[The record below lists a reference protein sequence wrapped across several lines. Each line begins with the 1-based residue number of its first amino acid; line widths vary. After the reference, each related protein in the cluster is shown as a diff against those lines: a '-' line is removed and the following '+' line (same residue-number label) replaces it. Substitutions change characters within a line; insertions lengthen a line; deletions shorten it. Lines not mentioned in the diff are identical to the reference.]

1 MKPGFDRSVSKC
13 LSFKSSSSN
22 KNVFSC
28 YMDWIEGFFSNLGI
42 EIEEVSREKKL
53 IVFSNCPWE
62 KEARYSPMFCLICR
76 IIVIRSFTWTSL
88 QGHVEHVSCMAE
100 GSKGCAFQ
108 FILSENPV

>member
-1 MKPGFDRSVSKC
+1 VFLNVSLLNHHLQIKMF
-13 LSFKSSSSN
+13 LA
-22 KNVFSC
+22 VI
-28 YMDWIEGFFSNLGI
+28 WTGLGFFSNLGI

-62 KEARYSPMFCLICR
+62 NEARYSPMFCLIYR

-88 QGHVEHVSCMAE
+88 QGHVEHVSCMVE

-108 FILSENPV
+108 FVLSENPV